1 MTYNNEIIERKW
13 NPPLWLMA
21 LLLSYCIYL
30 SGSYVVGVPV
40 LLILLCS
47 GLVKNKFKNKGFL
60 NSKNMS
66 FLLWLLMFVYFYSTN
81 TFNDTYSYFKILSEN
96 FSFIYFPYLLK
107 NLFYK
112 DDVKKDDDPK
122 LIIKQIKN
130 RKILPYLSYDRVK
143 LLAFTWGQRYLSYF
157 KEGDWFKGYFFTLI
171 AHIFFIYSLK
181 AVFSGFSYYKSSS
194 SIIGVFVIVLFFF
207 NVYRYKFINHSINKE
222 ENIKRNKENI
232 LEYFKFFILFVLILS
247 SCGLGLFSMKNSLKD
262 FNFNQFRNF
271 DNGGFNFNKNI
282 TDTNIGK
289 NGGNYEDSN
298 KIVAR
303 IKWDEKPGSYLPAA
317 YFSIPSVNGEIWT
330 NIDIVVQL
338 RNGLKEINKNE
349 NGSFDIKY
357 NYNYSYKYP
366 NNNEYIMMQNTL
378 KKDIDRFDFL
388 SSMKLVSNTKE
399 IKNIISKTSN
409 IQTNKSAQLEGYL
422 NNGKEVVL
430 PIVSNADNIT
440 FSKESVDIEQIRLNN
455 KPNSLSFFNKDKI
468 PKTDALINYKEDSS
482 GYIYLDKASEED
494 LVYPVEKTEVLE
506 KIVKEA
512 NLSADLDVNENI
524 KRLHQWYA
532 DNFSYTL
539 NYTDNGKIRTL
550 DDFLISSRRGH
561 CEYFASSTA
570 LILRYVGIPTKY
582 VTGFLVNDRREDE
595 GSGMYWIRL
604 KNAHAW
610 NVYWDGSGWKI
621 IDNTPA
627 SIIEGEEDEETLLSV
642 ISDKIEHWSY
652 VYDNWV
658 MTDKQI
664 QLVFLVII
672 LLIALTVSYFK
683 VKNLK
688 ARRVRIN
695 KNFSNQLDRDF
706 YTQMFKYIKK
716 YPKHD
721 SETWME
727 WAKKTKDNSL
737 IDKVKKYYHKRYI
750 NKKD

>member
-1 MTYNNEIIERKW
+1 MIYNNEIIERKW

-30 SGSYVVGVPV
+30 SGSYMVGIPI

-47 GLVKNKFKNKGFL
+47 VLVKDKFENKGLL
-60 NSKNMS
+60 NSKNAS
-66 FLLWLLMFVYFYSTN
+66 CLLWVGMFVYFYNVN

-107 NLFYK
+107 DLFYK
-112 DDVKKDDDPK
+112 EEIESEDNRKV
-122 LIIKQIKN
+122 IIKQIKDK
-130 RKILPYLSYDRVK
+130 KILPYLSYDRVK

-157 KEGDWFKGYFFTLI
+157 KEGNSFKGYFFTLI
-171 AHIFFIYSLK
+171 AHIFFIYSLQ
-181 AVFSGFSYYKSSS
+181 AVFSGFSYYKSLS

-207 NVYRYKFINHSINKE
+207 NVYRYKFINYSINKE
-222 ENIKRNKENI
+222 EKNKRDKENFF
-232 LEYFKFFILFVLILS
+232 EFSKFFILFIMIFSL
-247 SCGLGLFSMKNSLKD
+247 CGFGLFLMKNSLRD

-317 YFSIPSVNGEIWT
+317 YFSMPSLNGDVWT

-338 RNGLKEINKNE
+338 SESVKEVDKNE

-357 NYNYSYKYP
+357 NYNYRYKYP
-366 NNNEYIMMQNTL
+366 ENNSYVIMQNTL
-378 KKDIDRFDFL
+378 KKDINKFDFL
-388 SSMKLVSNTKE
+388 HSMKFVSQTKQ
-399 IKNIISKTSN
+399 IKNIVPKNSN
-409 IQTNKSAQLEGYL
+409 ILTNKSVQLEGYL
-422 NNGKEVVL
+422 NSGKEVVL
-430 PIVSNADNIT
+430 PIVSNAETIT
-440 FSKESVDIEQIRLNN
+440 FSKESVDIEKIRLNN
-455 KPNSLSFFNKDKI
+455 KSNSLSFFNQDKI
-468 PKTDALINYKEDSS
+468 PKTDALINYKQDPY
-482 GYIYLDKASEED
+482 GYISLDKAAEED
-494 LVYPVEKTEVLE
+494 LVYPEEKSEILE

-512 NLSADLDVNENI
+512 NLSSDFDVNENI

-532 DNFSYTL
+532 NNFTYTL
-539 NYTDNGKIRTL
+539 NYTDNGKIRTF

-570 LILRYVGIPTKY
+570 LILRYIGIPTRY
-582 VTGFLVNDRREDE
+582 VTGFLVNDKREDE
-595 GSGMYWIRL
+595 GKGMYWIRL

-610 NVYWDGSGWKI
+610 NVYWDGYGWKV

-627 SIIEGEEDEETLLSV
+627 SIIEGETEDQSLLSI
-642 ISDKIEHWSY
+642 ISDKIEHWRY

-664 QLVFLVII
+664 QLVFLGII

-683 VKNLK
+683 LKNLK

-695 KNFSNQLDRDF
+695 KNFSNQIDRDF
-706 YTQMFKYIKK
+706 YTEMFKYIKK

-727 WAKKTKDNSL
+727 WAKKTNNNSL
-737 IDKVKKYYHKRYI
+737 IEKVKKYYNKRYI
-750 NKKD
+750 DRKG